1 MKDNHP
7 EAITITVDGET
18 YTMKLG
24 PAAFRI
30 AELKHKITFS
40 LEELQAPTL
49 ADLARIA
56 YVGCLVDAPKLKEV
70 DFLIGMANSDEGKV
84 LAAVGQSLKR
94 MTEGLTALQTSDEG
108 NGEPGE

>member
-7 EAITITVDGET
+7 EAIEINVDGET
-18 YTMKLG
+18 YTLKLG

-30 AELKHKITFS
+30 AELRHKLTFS
-40 LEELQAPTL
+40 MDDLSNPSF

-56 YVGCLVDAPKLKEV
+56 YVGCLVDSPKLKEV
-70 DFLIGMANSDEGKV
+70 DFLVGMANSDEGAI

-94 MTEGLTALQTSDEG
+94 MTEGLTALQASDEG